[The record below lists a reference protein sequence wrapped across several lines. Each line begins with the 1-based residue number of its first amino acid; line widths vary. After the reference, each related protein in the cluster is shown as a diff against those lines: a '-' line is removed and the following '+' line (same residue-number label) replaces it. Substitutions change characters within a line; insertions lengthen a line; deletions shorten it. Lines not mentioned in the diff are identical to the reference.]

1 VLSVWKKSASSDLP
15 SRPPNRKRKPR
26 NAKLCLLSVRKRRT
40 ATMMMKMTVVRTSL
54 DQRKVVLDLESPVP
68 NLLRERARVD
78 LSDRVPQRAA
88 NLLLALMRI
97 TLMMD
102 LRMMARVAMKST
114 MEALVIYLVSLP

>member
-1 VLSVWKKSASSDLP
+1 
-15 SRPPNRKRKPR
+15 
-26 NAKLCLLSVRKRRT
+26 
-40 ATMMMKMTVVRTSL
+40 MMMKMTVVRTSL